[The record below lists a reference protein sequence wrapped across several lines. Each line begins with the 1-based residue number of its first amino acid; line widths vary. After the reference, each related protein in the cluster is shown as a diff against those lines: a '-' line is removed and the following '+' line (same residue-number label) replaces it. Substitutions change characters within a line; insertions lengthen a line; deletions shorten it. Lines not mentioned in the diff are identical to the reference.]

1 MATMTNYSVIIPHKN
16 IPELLRR
23 CLDSIPVRDDV
34 QVIVVDDN
42 SDADKVD
49 FEHFPGLERSDV
61 EVFFTKEGRGAG
73 YARNVGLQ
81 NAVGKWV
88 LFADAD
94 DFFTEEYGALLDE
107 TVDANEDLVFFNYK
121 NVLSEDVSQEVE
133 KRVWF
138 KKYISAYLRGEGES
152 ENRLRTDF
160 VPPWGKLVKRDLIE
174 RNGIRFDE
182 VKWGNDVWFSAQV
195 AVKARTISVNER
207 VVYVLTERPGS
218 LAYDMNRTQEELQVR
233 LEGSFKRDALFVA
246 NGYKS
251 HSTVYMLNSAYRVHG
266 FWWLAMFC
274 MKHVFEWQIFK
285 ITANYL
291 WPIFKEKAKKHL
303 KWEK

>member
-1 MATMTNYSVIIPHKN
+1 MHNYSVIIPHKN
-16 IPELLRR
+16 IPELLHR

-81 NAVGKWV
+81 HAVGKWV

-107 TVDANEDLVFFNYK
+107 TVDANEDLVFFDYK

-133 KRVWF
+133 KRVWYRN
-138 KKYISAYLRGEGES
+138 YISDYLRDEVEGE
-152 ENRLRTDF
+152 NWLRTKVV
-160 VPPWGKLVKRDLIE
+160 VPWCKIIRRNLIDKH
-174 RNGIRFDE
+174 GIRFDE
-182 VKWGNDVWFSAQV
+182 VKWGNDVVFSTLVAINAQTI
-195 AVKARTISVNER
+195 AVNKRI
-207 VVYVLTERPGS
+207 VYVLTEREGS
-218 LAYDMNRTQEELQVR
+218 LASDFLGTREEMQVR
-233 LEGSFKRDALFVA
+233 LKGAIKSDALYRA
-246 NGYKS
+246 NGYRKKGLANTLL
-251 HSTVYMLNSAYRVHG
+251 HKGYKNHG
-266 FWWLAMFC
+266 FWWLVQFG
-274 MKHVFEWQIFK
+274 
-285 ITANYL
+285 ITNICDREVLCATMSFL
-291 WPIFKEKAKKHL
+291 KPIIKRKMRL
-303 KWEK
+303 VR